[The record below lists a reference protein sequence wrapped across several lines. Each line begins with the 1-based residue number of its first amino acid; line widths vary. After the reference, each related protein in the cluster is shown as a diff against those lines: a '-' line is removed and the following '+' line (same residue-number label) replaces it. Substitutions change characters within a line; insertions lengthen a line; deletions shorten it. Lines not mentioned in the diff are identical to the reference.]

1 MSMTMR
7 SVGFGSGVRA
17 WASRTVGSL
26 AAVAMGVACAAHTAI
41 NERFTCA
48 ALRGWSPSGTGTAES
63 AVRQCASDPSIVW
76 ILAMEALAFALIVV
90 ADALVA
96 RSARNHSGPRW
107 TSRLVGT
114 NWTPFLVYGAGVWVA
129 HGLTSGVWFGSA
141 NIWLIPAMVI
151 AGAIAVSANTI
162 EGMYTLRIDREN
174 GVVTPV
180 SRIGLDAS
188 ARNVIL
194 WVAAIDIVTAIQ
206 FGDLGLKIAGTSL
219 PVIVLWVPVL
229 ACSAVVVL
237 AIRRPHP
244 SPDGYGRALIAQRVL
259 AVVVAV
265 CMIVAIHSDTVRV
278 EALLS

>member
-1 MSMTMR
+1 MQRCAPELSI
-7 SVGFGSGVRA
+7 A
-17 WASRTVGSL
+17 WML
-26 AAVAMGVACAAHTAI
+26 AMGV
-41 NERFTCA
+41 
-48 ALRGWSPSGTGTAES
+48 L
-63 AVRQCASDPSIVW
+63 
-76 ILAMEALAFALIVV
+76 MFALIVV
-90 ADALVA
+90 IAALVA
-96 RSARNHSGPRW
+96 WPGRRHSGPRW
-107 TSRLVGT
+107 ASRLVGT
-114 NWTPFLVYGAGVWVA
+114 NWTPFLVYGTGVWLA
-129 HGLTSGVWFGSA
+129 HGLASGVWFGSA
-141 NIWLIPAMVI
+141 NIWLISAMVI
-151 AGAIAVSANTI
+151 ADAIAVSANTI
-162 EGMYTLRIDREN
+162 EGMCALRIDREN

-180 SRIGLDAS
+180 LRIGLDAS

-194 WVAAIDIVTAIQ
+194 WVAAIDIVAAIQ

-237 AIRRPHP
+237 AIRRSRP

>member
-7 SVGFGSGVRA
+7 SVGFGSGMRA
-17 WASRTVGSL
+17 WASRTIGSL
-26 AAVAMGVACAAHTAI
+26 AAAAMGVACAALTAI

-48 ALRGWSPSGTGTAES
+48 ALHGWSPSETGTAES

-76 ILAMEALAFALIVV
+76 ILAMGALAFALIVV

-107 TSRLVGT
+107 TSRLVST
-114 NWTPFLVYGAGVWVA
+114 NWTPFLVYGTGVWVA
-129 HGLTSGVWFGSA
+129 HSLASGVWFGSA

-162 EGMYTLRIDREN
+162 EGMCTLRIDREN
-174 GVVTPV
+174 GIVTPV
-180 SRIGLDAS
+180 SRIGLDAAVRS
-188 ARNVIL
+188 VIL
-194 WVAAIDIVTAIQ
+194 WMAAIDIVTAIQ
-206 FGDLGLKIAGTSL
+206 FGDLDLNIVGAGP
-219 PVIVLWVPVL
+219 PVLVLWVPVL
-229 ACSAVVVL
+229 ACSAIVVL
-237 AIRRPHP
+237 TVRRPRP
-244 SPDGYGRALIAQRVL
+244 APDGYGWALAAQHVM

-265 CMIVAIHSDTVRV
+265 CMIVAIRSDEVRI